1 MDIISTYVSTFGTY
15 NMVLHNSPWMSETGG
30 VYGMYFTSKDPQSKS
45 TYEGMHLA
53 ANGEIKVYSY

>member
-1 MDIISTYVSTFGTY
+1 
-15 NMVLHNSPWMSETGG
+15 MSETGG